1 VDESQ
6 MLMDYTLPTWCE
18 WLFKFLDGG
27 FELILLYAVF
37 GTLSVLASGYV
48 YQSPLGPVSG
58 DIGVGE
64 QATSTLS
71 SIAAQHQAL
80 ELQREQAR
88 QMQQAQQLQQD
99 QAAAQN
105 HHCQPG
111 YVGAVIV
118 HADGSRSLI
127 CEQR

>member
-1 VDESQ
+1 
-6 MLMDYTLPTWCE
+6 MR
-18 WLFKFLDGG
+18 FKHFLIGVA
-27 FELILLYAVF
+27 AVLS
-37 GTLSVLASGYV
+37 LSVPTFA
-48 YQSPLGPVSG
+48 QSNSAALVSEF
-58 DIGVGE
+58 IGVGE

-71 SIAAQHQAL
+71 SMAAQHQAL

-99 QAAAQN
+99 QAAAQS

-118 HADGSRSLI
+118 HVDGSRSLI